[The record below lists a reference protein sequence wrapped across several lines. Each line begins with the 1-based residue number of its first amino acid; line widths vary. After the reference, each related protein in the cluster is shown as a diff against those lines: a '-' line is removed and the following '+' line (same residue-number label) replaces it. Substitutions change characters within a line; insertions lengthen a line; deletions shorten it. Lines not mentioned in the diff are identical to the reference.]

1 MSMRISQ
8 AAHWFR
14 QQRHLASQTWRT
26 RRQVLMVELLMLPRR
41 LGAELTAKS
50 ACSRGTRRIF
60 QGSQFL
66 DDATPPRYRR
76 CRITTV
82 CPVEKSLK

>member
-8 AAHWFR
+8 AALWFR

-66 DDATPPRYRR
+66 
-76 CRITTV
+76 
-82 CPVEKSLK
+82 K